1 MRELARFFSARAC
14 PPCSAQL
21 GRQRLLLPGSTC
33 SQSLEGSA
41 QAPKSAAAGNPSLI
55 FRPAATAAPTTQQG
69 PGTPA
74 PGSTSS
80 GRKLLQTFPTNGTG
94 SCVTDAPGL
103 GAAAA
108 AANAQACALAAT
120 FATNCTCAAANAGRK
135 LLQALT
141 FTGRQQFFGEC
152 VPYHS
157 PAHYVLLRLGFLLWL
172 KGRQGGCLFMQ
183 RTLSD

>member
-1 MRELARFFSARAC
+1 MRELACFFCLCLPLPALHSWVGSACCCRGV
-14 PPCSAQL
+14 PVH
-21 GRQRLLLPGSTC
+21 
-33 SQSLEGSA
+33 QSLEGSA

-55 FRPAATAAPTTQQG
+55 FRPAATAAPTTLSG

-74 PGSTSS
+74 PGSSSS

-120 FATNCTCAAANAGRK
+120 VATNCTCAAASAGRK
-135 LLQALT
+135 LLQTLT

-152 VPYHS
+152 VPSHS
-157 PAHYVLLRLGFLLWL
+157 PAHCLLHRLGCLPWL
-172 KGRQGGCLFMQ
+172 KGRQGRCHFKE
-183 RTLSD
+183 RA